1 MADLFSD
8 LFTPTE
14 LLGAMVRQQY
24 IPSQLASV
32 FGTPRGLLSTTFVWD
47 EDKHEAVDVL
57 TATARGTP
65 SGVNTLVKDKTHT
78 FETAH
83 YRRDASVFA
92 DEVMSARSIGSVA
105 RQTIQERR
113 DRQLMK
119 LRNQLDIT
127 LEALRVACVNSPTN
141 SLGTAPAS
149 AAVGFGASDTAI
161 RSSIH
166 TNVVKPLESA
176 LDGVPYTGIKIICQ
190 DTFWL
195 GLIESKTIRE
205 TYLNWTAAAETRGD
219 TRDGFVFAN
228 IYWERYRGTSS
239 VDITSGKAKVIPLG
253 IPDLFIHACAPAD
266 TMDQIGAGVRG
277 GPYYVKGYPID
288 QGDRGWYMEA
298 QTNPVMVCT
307 RPDAILTLG
316 LS

>member
-1 MADLFSD
+1 MDLFSD

-14 LLGAMVRQQY
+14 LLGALVRQQY

-32 FGTPRGLLSTTFVWD
+32 FGQPRGLLSTTFTWD
-47 EDKHEAVDVL
+47 EDKHESVDVL
-57 TATARGTP
+57 TSTTRGTP

-92 DEVMSARSIGSVA
+92 DEVLAARSIGSVA

-113 DRQLMK
+113 DRNLAK
-119 LRNQLDIT
+119 LRSQIDIT
-127 LEALRVACVNSPTN
+127 LEGLRVSCINTPTN
-141 SLGTAPAS
+141 TLGTAPAS
-149 AAVGFGASDTAI
+149 AAVAFGSSDSAI

-166 TNVVKPLESA
+166 NNIVKVMESA
-176 LDGVPYTGIKIICQ
+176 LDGTPYTGLVAYCQ
-190 DTFWL
+190 DTFWQ

-205 TYLNWTAAAETRGD
+205 TYLNWTDAANTRGD
-219 TRDGFVFAN
+219 TRDAFMFAN
-228 IYWERYRGTSS
+228 IMWVRYRGTSS

-253 IPDLFIHACAPAD
+253 VPDLLIQAFAPAD
-266 TMDQIGAGVRG
+266 TMDQIGSGVRG
-277 GPYYVKGYPID
+277 GPYYAKGYPID
-288 QGDRGWYMEA
+288 GGDRGWYIEA

-307 RPDAILTLG
+307 RPEAILTIG